1 MTPSENHEHTRFHR
15 WLLRLLP
22 LGALISMVA
31 LLLGALVLI
40 NDIRSG
46 NQQSDKVCRVAQRGN
61 DTLRHLLVL
70 AQKNSVTTLKDDP
83 VRLKASRAFYREA
96 LKLLPP
102 IDCEKL

>member
-46 NQQSDKVCRVAQRGN
+46 NQQSDKVCRVAQRDN
-61 DTLRHLLVL
+61 DTLRNLLVL
-70 AQKNSVTTLKDDP
+70 ARKNAVVSLKDDP
-83 VRLKASRAFYREA
+83 VRLRAAQVFYREA
-96 LKLLPP
+96 LHLLKP
-102 IDCEKL
+102 IDCDKL